1 MEENDRARS
10 RRLTLERENFDDFLV
25 ALMAKLRS
33 NVTADR
39 ILSGELRHP
48 LIAFQQTNAQHLAAL
63 NVNWVPEAALTADPI
78 TPYNNFIRQLK
89 NTLLRSP
96 APVPAINGMQ
106 QLQIDQL
113 QFRQAETFIFTSI
126 VETLRVGKTMHYARQ
141 CVFGAG
147 QRLLTTIID
156 DNRVFRTKRDT

>member
-48 LIAFQQTNAQHLAAL
+48 LIAFHQDNDQHLVAL
-63 NVNWVPEAALTADPI
+63 NVNWIPEAALTADPI
-78 TPYNNFIRQLK
+78 TPYNNFIRQLT
-89 NTLLRSP
+89 NALLR
-96 APVPAINGMQ
+96 APCI
-106 QLQIDQL
+106 
-113 QFRQAETFIFTSI
+113 
-126 VETLRVGKTMHYARQ
+126 Y
-141 CVFGAG
+141 
-147 QRLLTTIID
+147 
-156 DNRVFRTKRDT
+156 

>member
-1 MEENDRARS
+1 MEENDRPRS
-10 RRLTLERENFDDFLV
+10 RRLTLERENFDDYLV
-25 ALMAKLRS
+25 ALMAKLRI

-48 LIAFQQTNAQHLAAL
+48 LIAFQQANAQHLAAL
-63 NVNWVPEAALTADPI
+63 NVNWIPEAALTADPI
-78 TPYNNFIRQLK
+78 TPYNNFIRQL
-89 NTLLRSP
+89 TDALLRAP

-126 VETLRVGKTMHYARQ
+126 VETLRVGKTRCTMQ
-141 CVFGAG
+141 GSVFLALANDFLQPLLMTTAG
-147 QRLLTTIID
+147 
-156 DNRVFRTKRDT
+156 